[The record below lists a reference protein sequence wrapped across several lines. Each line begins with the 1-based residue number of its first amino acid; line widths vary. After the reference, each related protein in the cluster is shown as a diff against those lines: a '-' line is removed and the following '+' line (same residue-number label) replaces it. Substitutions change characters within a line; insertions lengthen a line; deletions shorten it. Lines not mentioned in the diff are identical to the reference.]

1 MPQSVRQYWRNLQ
14 GRVPLNFNWD
24 VIGNGS
30 VVLIAASEYSLDIAN
45 PAGSPRFVGA
55 ANVTVSNISPHGPP
69 FDRNHGVTFVVTV
82 DWPQPLNI
90 VTDITVLDDLP
101 VFIGVQ

>member
-1 MPQSVRQYWRNLQ
+1 MPHSIRQYWRNLQ

-24 VIGNGS
+24 VINNDS
-30 VVLIAASEYSLDIAN
+30 VVLISVSEYSIDVAN
-45 PAGSPRFVGA
+45 PGESPRFVGD

-69 FDRNHGVTFVVTV
+69 YDGNRGVTFVVTV

-90 VTDITVLDDLP
+90 VTDITVLDAAP
-101 VFIGVQ
+101 EFIGTP